1 MKEEYFFC
9 INSSNN
15 EALQAYLLYV
25 ATANAQLVQL
35 VLDLLDKFQLSPLP
49 NILHYAREVLTNP
62 SSICD
67 IKSKLIQ
74 LFENAQLS
82 KNTNENV
89 KKSEIN
95 SVDQKLT
102 CKYIS
107 TKDARLEAHQ
117 LIHSLNLCK
126 YYPKK

>member
-1 MKEEYFFC
+1 M
-9 INSSNN
+9 
-15 EALQAYLLYV
+15 LYL
-25 ATANAQLVQL
+25 ATASAQLVQL

-49 NILHYAREVLTNP
+49 SILHYARKVLTNP

-95 SVDQKLT
+95 PVDQKLT

-107 TKDARLEAHQ
+107 TKDASLEAHQ

-126 YYPKK
+126 YYPKKNESTRCSKGYRNTLDCVPY